1 MKIVVTGSLGHIS
14 KPLIKELVQKGH
26 AVTVISSKP
35 EKQKDIEAVG
45 ASAAIGSVE
54 DTDFLTATFIGA
66 DAVYT
71 MVPPTNF
78 FDPNLDLYDYCRRI
92 GNNYAQAIRRSGIKR
107 VVHLSSI
114 GAHLEKDSGLIL
126 AHREVELILD
136 KLSDVAITFVRPVGF
151 YYNLLGF
158 IPMIKNQGLIAAN
171 YGADENL
178 VWVSPIDIAAAVA
191 EELTAPPTQAS
202 ATSPTQASARPLT
215 NTSAQASATPLANT
229 SAPRV
234 HAKVRY
240 VASDELTGHETAS
253 ILGAAIGKPD
263 LKWILISNEQRQS
276 VLESV
281 GLNPKIA
288 AGLVEMF
295 ASQHSGALMEDYY
308 HNKPKLGKV
317 KLTDFAKEFAAAFN
331 QK

>member
-14 KPLIKELVQKGH
+14 HPLTKELVQKGH
-26 AVTVISSKP
+26 SVTVISSKP
-35 EKQKDIEAVG
+35 EKQKDIETLG
-45 ASAAIGSVE
+45 ATAAIGSVE
-54 DTDFLTATFIGA
+54 DAGFLAATFAGA

-71 MVPPTNF
+71 MVPPANF
-78 FDPNLDLYDYCRRI
+78 FDPNLDLYAHCQKI
-92 GNNYAQAIRRSGIKR
+92 SNNYAQAISRSGTKR

-126 AHREVELILD
+126 AHRAVELILD
-136 KLSDVAITFVRPVGF
+136 KLSDVDITFMRPVGF

-158 IPMIKNQGLIAAN
+158 IPMIKTQGLIAAN
-171 YGADENL
+171 YGADDDL
-178 VWVSPIDIAAAVA
+178 VWVSPIDIATAVA
-191 EELTAPPTQAS
+191 EEL
-202 ATSPTQASARPLT
+202 
-215 NTSAQASATPLANT
+215 ATPIAG
-229 SAPRV
+229 R
-234 HAKVRY
+234 KVRY

-263 LKWILISNEQRQS
+263 LKWILISNEQRQR

-281 GLNPKIA
+281 GLPPKIA

-308 HNKPKLGKV
+308 RNKPIPGKV
-317 KLTDFAKEFAAAFN
+317 KLADFATEFAAAFN